1 MTSNMEI
8 REDDL
13 KFPEIEVEKT
23 LKHLVNKSFISFVS
37 ENTS

>member
-1 MTSNMEI
+1 MEI

-13 KFPEIEVEKT
+13 KFPEIEVEKA
-23 LKHLVNKSFISFVS
+23 LKHLVNTSFIYFIL